1 MHVCEYVMNFY
12 QMIYTEDT
20 FHCIKNITTGMEIT
34 NTNIFIKNEY
44 TDAFPFL
51 KQGQGAKERY
61 SCSRVAVE
69 WGDYSITTCSA
80 PAHVHKD
87 TKTIT

>member
-1 MHVCEYVMNFY
+1 
-12 QMIYTEDT
+12 
-20 FHCIKNITTGMEIT
+20 MEIT
-34 NTNIFIKNEY
+34 NTNIFIKNKYIVE
-44 TDAFPFL
+44 FLFL
-51 KQGQGAKERY
+51 KQGQEAKERY

-80 PAHVHKD
+80 PAYVHKD